1 MYGVPS
7 VGAYEKLAF
16 DTTQD
21 NKPRLRWCITVI
33 VGGVVLLMICTSFDQ
48 VLARHLLASL
58 HTRRAMYVWY
68 FQLRHLT
75 TWWSSLC
82 LCIGKFKVRRHV
94 DITRGSKQELLYV
107 GDLHGGIY
115 IRAGLC
121 SSTTPT
127 HPSTWGILLRAGPHV
142 KILGLKYRDH
152 EKKGFVRSRVRQH
165 GMPMPTPK
173 KKRERERK
181 RGGVASTP
189 GIYVGIDSVG
199 TW

>member
-58 HTRRAMYVWY
+58 HIRRAMYVWY

-127 HPSTWGILLRAGPHV
+127 HPSTWGILLRAGPLV
-142 KILGLKYRDH
+142 KVLGLKYRDH
-152 EKKGFVRSRVRQH
+152 GKRIRQITRTPTRYAHADAEEEQRKRKKKG
-165 GMPMPTPK
+165 
-173 KKRERERK
+173 
-181 RGGVASTP
+181 RGCLDAWY
-189 GIYVGIDSVG
+189 ICRYR
-199 TW
+199 